1 MVNWHCCSGL
11 PVSGNTVIQL
21 KIMKYYLII
30 SSLVCLGIFLSCS
43 ASETESENSTMI
55 LQKLPQI
62 NDLFHPRGVSDFS
75 LLISSAQFSRAY
87 SVNCNNIHYYIA
99 VNAVGQFKKVVYIS
113 TDDKSF
119 VTPEKLKI
127 NDFLSDVRNVSDN
140 EILTENG
147 WAFVIPL
154 ESGWN
159 AAFVEGES
167 MTDGTLNADSKI
179 SFFFKR

>member
-1 MVNWHCCSGL
+1 
-11 PVSGNTVIQL
+11 
-21 KIMKYYLII
+21 MKYYLII
-30 SSLVCLGIFLSCS
+30 SSLLCLGIFISCS
-43 ASETESENSTMI
+43 TSETESKNSAII
-55 LQKLPQI
+55 LAELPKI
-62 NDLFHPRGVSDFS
+62 NDLFHPRGVSDFL
-75 LLISSAQFSRAY
+75 LLISPSQFSRAY
-87 SVNCNNIHYYIA
+87 SVNCKNIHYDIA
-99 VNAVGQFKKVVYIS
+99 VKADNHFKKVVYIS

-127 NDFLSDVRNVSDN
+127 NDSLSDVRSVSEN
-140 EILTENG
+140 EILTYRG

-167 MTDGTLNADSKI
+167 MTDGTLNSDSQI

>member
-1 MVNWHCCSGL
+1 
-11 PVSGNTVIQL
+11 
-21 KIMKYYLII
+21 MKYYLII
-30 SSLVCLGIFLSCS
+30 SSLFCLGIFLSCS
-43 ASETESENSTMI
+43 ASETKSKNSTII
-55 LQKLPQI
+55 LEELPQI

-75 LLISSAQFSRAY
+75 LLISPAQFSRAY
-87 SVNCNNIHYYIA
+87 SVNCKNIHYYIA

-167 MTDGTLNADSKI
+167 MTDGTLNMDSKI